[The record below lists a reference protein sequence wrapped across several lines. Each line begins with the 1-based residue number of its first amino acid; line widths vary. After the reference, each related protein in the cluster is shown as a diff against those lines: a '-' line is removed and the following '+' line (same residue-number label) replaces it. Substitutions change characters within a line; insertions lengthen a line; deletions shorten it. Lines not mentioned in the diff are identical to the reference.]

1 MIDWSR
7 RTRGAQTEAVSETE
21 ALTSTTSHNRSISE
35 VTTAVANEAQGG
47 FSHSDTTG
55 SSEQEGAAGG
65 GMMGWLFGFSAGT
78 AASTATTTSYSVS
91 AGHKE
96 LSASMSQNIVDSTHQ
111 AANAARNRRAS
122 VIREVSQAES
132 EQVTTRVIA
141 NYNHMHALSVSY
153 YEVVQ
158 IYRVSVQLADI
169 DRCLFVP
176 FLVIDFT
183 DANIVRRFRLVLAAA
198 ALRSRG
204 RGGDDRPG
212 FTWRRRWFGPRCDRM
227 RGCSG

>member
-1 MIDWSR
+1 
-7 RTRGAQTEAVSETE
+7 
-21 ALTSTTSHNRSISE
+21 
-35 VTTAVANEAQGG
+35 
-47 FSHSDTTG
+47 
-55 SSEQEGAAGG
+55 
-65 GMMGWLFGFSAGT
+65 
-78 AASTATTTSYSVS
+78 
-91 AGHKE
+91 
-96 LSASMSQNIVDSTHQ
+96 
-111 AANAARNRRAS
+111 AARNRRAS

-198 ALRSRG
+198 ALELSLREVLLTDPDLVVVEVTTDQASH
-204 RGGDDRPG
+204 GGDDGSAPDA
-212 FTWRRRWFGPRCDRM
+212 TECADVAA
-227 RGCSG
+227 